1 MRKYHQE
8 RVNVGYVPA
17 TTEAKPYSPHS
28 SAIFRHWK
36 SRPYVVSLIS
46 SPTEAEHTALP

>member
-1 MRKYHQE
+1 MRKYPQE

-36 SRPYVVSLIS
+36 SKVCVVGLIS
-46 SPTEAEHTALP
+46 SPIEEEHTALP